1 MSKGCLWLK
10 KGLSVEYR
18 QKLAS
23 ERAGSGCSSPA
34 TPAACGLARRR
45 RRRRRRVA
53 WKLSE
58 FGSQRPWFR
67 EAAAARE
74 VSSSG
79 SAGQPGSQL
88 PPKQAEG
95 AWQRSA
101 GPGRRGRNKG
111 RRPAARRGA
120 QVRGDAHPEPGAP
133 LRSPAPN
140 AHRSSPQPWES
151 PRVLSYHIP
160 RLHRGCFVVHYRSW
174 RREEKKKGGGVSP
187 KFSSKG
193 TAAPSGLQQKN

>member
-1 MSKGCLWLK
+1 M
-10 KGLSVEYR
+10 EYR

-23 ERAGSGCSSPA
+23 ERAGSGCGSPA
-34 TPAACGLARRR
+34 TPACGLARRR

-120 QVRGDAHPEPGAP
+120 HRCGAMRTENPELLSAP
-133 LRSPAPN
+133 P
-140 AHRSSPQPWES
+140 HRPSPQPWES
-151 PRVLSYHIP
+151 PRVLSSSHKLSHSTSP
-160 RLHRGCFVVHYRSW
+160 SRMLCGSLSLL
-174 RREEKKKGGGVSP
+174 EKGGKKKGGGSP